1 MENSMLMKISANLSL
16 SRIVHGQWRLAGW
29 EMDPQNLMG
38 FIQQLIDWGV
48 SSFDHADIYGDYSCE
63 KLFGKALALK
73 PPLRNQ
79 VQIITKCGIK
89 PMSDKFPGRR
99 VKTYDY
105 SKGHILASVE
115 QMLVNFGTDR
125 IDLLLLH
132 RPAPFFEPD
141 EVFEAFQILKKE
153 GKVLNFGVSNFLPAQ
168 IEMLQKHCSEKLLA
182 NQVEISPLCL
192 DFFEN
197 GNMEFCMRERIIP
210 MAWSPLAGGR
220 ILNPETDKG
229 KKLLAVISEIA
240 EEMNA
245 GSPESVVFAW
255 LLRHPSGIIPVVGSG
270 KAERVKTAVDSLSL
284 AMSHEQWYR
293 IYIVALGQEL
303 P

>member
-1 MENSMLMKISANLSL
+1 MIRLSETLSL
-16 SRIVHGQWRLAGW
+16 SRIVHGHWRLAGW
-29 EMDPQNLMG
+29 EMDPQRLSG
-38 FIQQLIDWGV
+38 FIQQLLERGV
-48 SSFDHADIYGDYSCE
+48 SSFDHADIYGDYTCE
-63 KLFGKALALK
+63 KLFGKALAMN

-79 VQIITKCGIK
+79 IQIITKCGIK
-89 PMSDKFPGRR
+89 PLSDKFPGRR

-105 SKGHILASVE
+105 SKGHILDSVE
-115 QMLVNFGTDR
+115 RSLENFGTDR

-141 EVFEAFQILKKE
+141 EVCEAFQILKKE

-168 IEMLQKHCSEKLLA
+168 IGLLQKHCSEKLLA

-192 DFFEN
+192 GFFEN

-270 KAERVKTAVDSLSL
+270 KAERVKRAVDSLSL
-284 AMSHEQWYR
+284 SMSHEQWYR
-293 IYIVALGQEL
+293 IFIAARGKDL

>member
-1 MENSMLMKISANLSL
+1 LIRLSETLSL
-16 SRIVHGQWRLAGW
+16 SRIVHGHWRLAGW
-29 EMDPQNLMG
+29 EMDPQRLSG
-38 FIQQLIDWGV
+38 FIQQLLERGV
-48 SSFDHADIYGDYSCE
+48 SSFDHADIYGDYTCE
-63 KLFGKALALK
+63 KLFGKALAMN

-79 VQIITKCGIK
+79 IQIITKCGIK
-89 PMSDKFPGRR
+89 PLSDKFPGRR

-105 SKGHILASVE
+105 SKGHILDSVE
-115 QMLVNFGTDR
+115 RSLENFGTDR

-141 EVFEAFQILKKE
+141 EVCEAFQILKKE

-168 IEMLQKHCSEKLLA
+168 IGLLQKHCSEKLLA

-192 DFFEN
+192 GFFEN

-270 KAERVKTAVDSLSL
+270 KAERVKRAVDSLSL
-284 AMSHEQWYR
+284 SMSHEQWYR
-293 IYIVALGQEL
+293 IFIAARGKDL

>member
-1 MENSMLMKISANLSL
+1 MEKPNLIRLSETLSL
-16 SRIVHGQWRLAGW
+16 SRIVHGHWRLAGW
-29 EMDPQNLMG
+29 EMDPQRLSG
-38 FIQQLIDWGV
+38 FIQQLLERGV
-48 SSFDHADIYGDYSCE
+48 SSFDHADIYGDYTCE
-63 KLFGKALALK
+63 KLFGKALAMN

-79 VQIITKCGIK
+79 IQIITKCGIK
-89 PMSDKFPGRR
+89 PLSDKFPGRR

-105 SKGHILASVE
+105 SKGHILDSVE
-115 QMLVNFGTDR
+115 RSLENFGTDR

-141 EVFEAFQILKKE
+141 EVCEAFQILKKE

-168 IEMLQKHCSEKLLA
+168 IGLLQKHCSEKLLA

-192 DFFEN
+192 GFFEN

-270 KAERVKTAVDSLSL
+270 KAERVKRAVDSLSL
-284 AMSHEQWYR
+284 SMSHEQWYR
-293 IYIVALGQEL
+293 IFIAARGKDL

>member
-1 MENSMLMKISANLSL
+1 MEKPNLIRLSETLSL
-16 SRIVHGQWRLAGW
+16 SRIVHGHWRLAGW
-29 EMDPQNLMG
+29 EMDPQRLLG
-38 FIQQLIDWGV
+38 FIQQLLERGV
-48 SSFDHADIYGDYSCE
+48 SSFDHADIYGDYTCE
-63 KLFGKALALK
+63 KLFGKALAMN
-73 PPLRNQ
+73 PPLRDQ
-79 VQIITKCGIK
+79 IQIITKCGIK
-89 PMSDKFPGRR
+89 PLSDKFPGRR

-105 SKGHILASVE
+105 SKGHILDSVE
-115 QMLVNFGTDR
+115 RSLENFGTDR

-141 EVFEAFQILKKE
+141 EVCEAFQVLKKE

-168 IEMLQKHCSEKLLA
+168 IGLLQKHCSEKLLA

-192 DFFEN
+192 GFFEN

-220 ILNPETDKG
+220 IVKPETDKG

-270 KAERVKTAVDSLSL
+270 KAERVKRAVDSLSL
-284 AMSHEQWYR
+284 SMSHEQWYR
-293 IYIVALGQEL
+293 IFIAARGKDL